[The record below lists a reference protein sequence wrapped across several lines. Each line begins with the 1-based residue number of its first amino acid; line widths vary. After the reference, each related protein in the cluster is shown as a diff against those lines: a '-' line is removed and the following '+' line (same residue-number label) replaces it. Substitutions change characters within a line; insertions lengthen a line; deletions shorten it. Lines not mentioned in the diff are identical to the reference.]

1 MKWKFRLGAVA
12 GNTLEYYDIAVFAA
26 ISMYLSAEFAR
37 QGYQNPES
45 IVWGIF
51 ALRFITRPLGGYI
64 IGRYADQAGR
74 KAALVLTSLI
84 TGLATLCMA
93 LLPIN
98 TLGYY
103 APLVVLLLQMTL
115 SLSFGGEVASLTTYL
130 FDDPATNERAR
141 ICSLIVGSSL
151 IGVLA
156 SLIIVYLLEHTLDS
170 ETMQTVGWRIPLLL
184 GIVNIAVSF
193 WFRIKLPSQATMAYK
208 RRVNWV
214 DAMHICLI
222 MAPATTV
229 FYAQNMSMSI
239 IRESL
244 HIGDFKNLYAIFST
258 ALFCLLLMLTGWLAD
273 RYASASKVF
282 AWGGYSL
289 IIFSTPLYLLLSS
302 TIFEFVLLAQLFI
315 SANAAMILC
324 GNLSVIAQVAKGHTA
339 TMGVGCNISI
349 SLFGGMTPLIID
361 SLLPYGLTYA
371 GIYISLSGFALLL
384 SYWIFKTRY

>member
-64 IGRYADQAGR
+64 IGHYADRVGR
-74 KAALVLTSLI
+74 KSALILTSSV
-84 TGLATLCMA
+84 TGVATLCMA
-93 LLPIN
+93 LLPID

-115 SLSFGGEVASLTTYL
+115 SLSFGGEIASLTTYL
-130 FDDPATNERAR
+130 YDDPATHERAR

-156 SLIIVYLLEHTLDS
+156 SLIIVYALERTLDS
-170 ETMQTVGWRIPLLL
+170 ETMQTIGWRIPLLL

-193 WFRIKLPSQATMAYK
+193 WFRVKLPRQSIMTHT
-208 RRVNWV
+208 RRINWA
-214 DAMHICLI
+214 DIMHICLI

-244 HIGDFKNLYAIFST
+244 HIGNFKSLYAVFST
-258 ALFCLLLMLTGWLAD
+258 SLFLCLLMLTGWLAD
-273 RYASASKVF
+273 KYASAEKVYS
-282 AWGGYSL
+282 WGVYSL
-289 IIFSTPLYLLLSS
+289 MLFSAPLYLLLSS
-302 TIFEFVLLAQLFI
+302 TVFELVLLAQLFI
-315 SANAAMILC
+315 TANAAMILC
-324 GNLSVIAQVAKGHTA
+324 GHLSIIAKVADGHTA

-349 SLFGGMTPLIID
+349 SLLGGMTPLIID
-361 SLLPYGLTYA
+361 TLLPYGLIYA